1 MRSIVFPRGNICGRV
16 GGAAMFHF
24 LREFWND
31 QHGIAM
37 IFVAIMFPV
46 LIGFSVLAID
56 VARVNGLQNDLQKGI
71 DAMAIAIAAELDGRA
86 DSITRGNLAAA
97 TLVTNNTKFST
108 ADNHTLTLADV
119 KITYLTGI
127 PASDDIPL
135 TADGVDGN
143 GVNWAS
149 TDPKAVQFAEVT
161 VNASGLADGAGAF
174 ETIFPASFI
183 GSADKIDIQPQAVAG
198 FVQSICETVPIFMCN
213 PFETTTPATSKT
225 IQQAFAAG
233 LTYSREYRIL
243 KVDSNPGPGNFGL
256 IDNNLTSL
264 RDALAMGTAGTCYQ
278 RDKLTTK
285 TGVTLG
291 QVNAGLNVRFDI
303 YSSSLKKNDKD
314 WRYRPATN
322 VRKGVDKTAN
332 CNKYKANTDGTAM
345 ALPPGNS
352 FDSATGMT
360 NSTWDRTNYWL
371 INHGTAYPNVP
382 STTNP
387 TGAAVPASRYD
398 VYKYEIANGLV
409 GDKSKAPTKETG
421 VPACFKGA
429 TPTLDPDRRLLNMA
443 IVNCIANQA
452 KINGH
457 TQLKP
462 DGYTSVFINSP
473 IQKQDNSKDDEDS
486 SAGEKPISL
495 EIVDVDGG
503 FANNTLVDKAFRNE
517 AQLYR

>member
-1 MRSIVFPRGNICGRV
+1 
-16 GGAAMFHF
+16 MFHF
-24 LREFWND
+24 LRKFWKD
-31 QHGIAM
+31 QRGVAM
-37 IFVAIMFPV
+37 ILVAIMLPV
-46 LIGFSVLAID
+46 LVGFAVLAID
-56 VARVNGLQNDLQKGI
+56 GSRASGLHNDLQKGV
-71 DAMAIAIAAELDGRA
+71 DALALAAAAELDGKS
-86 DSITRGNLAAA
+86 DSITRANRA
-97 TLVTNNTKFST
+97 VTNLLTNKTKFST
-108 ADNHTLTLADV
+108 SGDHTLALSDV
-119 KITYLTGI
+119 TVTYLTGI
-127 PASDDIPL
+127 PASDDTRL
-135 TADGVDGN
+135 SAAGVDSN
-143 GVNWAS
+143 GANWAS
-149 TDPKAVQFAEVT
+149 TDPTTVTFAEVT

-174 ETIFPASFI
+174 ETIFPAAFI
-183 GSADKIDIQPQAVAG
+183 GSSDTMDIRPQAVAG
-198 FVQSICETVPIFMCN
+198 FKQSICETVPIFMCN
-213 PFETTTPATSKT
+213 PFETTVPVTSKT

-256 IDNNLTSL
+256 IDNTLTSL
-264 RDALAMGTAGTCYQ
+264 RDALATGTAGTCYS
-278 RDKLTTK
+278 RDALTTK

-314 WRYRPATN
+314 WAYRPASN

-332 CNKYKANTDGTAM
+332 CNKYKPNTDGTAM

-352 FDSATGMT
+352 YDSTTGMT

-371 INHGTAYPNVP
+371 INHGGVYPSVP

-398 VYKYEIANGLV
+398 VYKYEISHGLV

-421 VPACFKGA
+421 VPACFKGT
-429 TPTLDPDRRLLNMA
+429 TPTADPDRRLLNMA

-462 DGYTSVFINSP
+462 DGYASVFINSP
-473 IQKQDNSKDDEDS
+473 IQKQDNSKDDEDT